1 MILRFT
7 LTIPFLITDI
17 EHSAVADTTTLTW
30 ESNEGE
36 VFEVHKSL
44 DLDSWV
50 VVEMQVPA
58 AAPPSRTTTAI
69 VDTNAIESRAFYRV
83 GRLTGEE

>member
-1 MILRFT
+1 MILR
-7 LTIPFLITDI
+7 LTPTSPISITDI
-17 EHSAVADTTTLTW
+17 EHSAVADTTILTW

-50 VVEMQVPA
+50 VVEMQIPA
-58 AAPPSRTTTAI
+58 AATPSQTTTVI
-69 VDTNAIESRAFYRV
+69 IDTKAIESRAFYRV
-83 GRLTGEE
+83 VRLAGEE